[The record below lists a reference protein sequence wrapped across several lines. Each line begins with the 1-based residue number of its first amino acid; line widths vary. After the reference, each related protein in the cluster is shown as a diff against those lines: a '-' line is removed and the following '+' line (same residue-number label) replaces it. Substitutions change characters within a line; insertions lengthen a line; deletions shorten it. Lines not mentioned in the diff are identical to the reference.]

1 MRVFENRQS
10 DLITNTVFKGHTK
23 TFGMPHL
30 GSTFL
35 FHHHF
40 WNKIII
46 QLRTNNLTVGR
57 VVDKDV
63 NSVMYKNVFRYI
75 NYNHL
80 VF

>member
-10 DLITNTVFKGHTK
+10 DFNTNTVFKGHVK
-23 TFGMPHL
+23 TFGWPHL

-35 FHHHF
+35 FHLHF

-57 VVDKDV
+57 DVIKDV
-63 NSVMYKNVFRYI
+63 NSVMYKNVFKYI
-75 NYNHL
+75 NYNYL